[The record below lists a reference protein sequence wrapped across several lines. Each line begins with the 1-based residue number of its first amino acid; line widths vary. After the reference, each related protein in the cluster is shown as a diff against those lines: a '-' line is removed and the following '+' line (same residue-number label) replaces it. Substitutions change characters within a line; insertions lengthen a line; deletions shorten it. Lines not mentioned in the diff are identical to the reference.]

1 MINIAFWILLIVI
14 FRYPILQLAVISFI
28 WNKIKL
34 AKYWFHYYMR
44 FSVVTLTG
52 LEFTLQS
59 KWALNMGIK
68 QKSHS
73 SLGLETKIGT
83 DTQQQRHSH
92 TNSLTR
98 RSKHYRHSEPRHPL
112 LHHWQ
117 SKGQTATTTVMSYS
131 Q

>member
-1 MINIAFWILLIVI
+1 MILLIVV
-14 FRYPILQLAVISFI
+14 FRYPILQLVVISFI
-28 WNKIKL
+28 WNNIKL
-34 AKYWFHYYMR
+34 AKYQFHYCTK

-52 LEFTLQS
+52 LEVTLQS

-83 DTQQQRHSH
+83 DTQHLQCHSD
-92 TNSLTR
+92 TNSLTQR
-98 RSKHYRHSEPRHPL
+98 IKHYRHSKPRHHLL

-117 SKGQTATTTVMSYS
+117 SKGQTATTIAMSYS